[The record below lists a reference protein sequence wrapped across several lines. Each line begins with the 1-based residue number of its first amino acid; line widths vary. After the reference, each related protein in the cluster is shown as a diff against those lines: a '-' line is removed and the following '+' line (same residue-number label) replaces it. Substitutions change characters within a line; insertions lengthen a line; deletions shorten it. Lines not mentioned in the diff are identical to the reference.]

1 MRHHLQPKKT
11 KSIIHLYNSKKMFY
25 LFFITNKRSA
35 LVLKVGMAYRRK
47 MANALPVTTRDLR
60 YISIWQYIDIVI
72 KYRIVILCSMNIE
85 VSKWLCSGE

>member
-35 LVLKVGMAYRRK
+35 LVLKVGVAYRLK
-47 MANALPVTTRDLR
+47 MANALPVTA
-60 YISIWQYIDIVI
+60 
-72 KYRIVILCSMNIE
+72 KE
-85 VSKWLCSGE
+85 V